1 MMNNEDQVYRD
12 LQRHLD
18 RMPSGFPEVTS
29 RLDLKLVKH
38 LFTPEEAR
46 VAIQLSMK
54 PEPLKR
60 IYSRVKKSEMNVSIE
75 GLQKILDEMLRK
87 GTLVP
92 SEEGYGEKCYSSAEF
107 TAGGIYSV
115 QVDRLTK
122 DLINDYRQYHE
133 ETSGTPKPGA
143 RRILPLRTIP
153 VEESIPLPEK
163 YRVSNYDSARNLI
176 ENAPGP
182 LSVANCICRQSTE
195 VLGGHC
201 AKTDLM
207 ETCLMIGPDHARHY
221 VDMGIGRYITKEEA
235 LDILERVQNAGLVI
249 QPENSLRPE
258 AICCC
263 CGDCCVLLK
272 PLKSHPRPVDLYVT
286 NYYVEFNTEMCN
298 GCGECIDK
306 CQLEA
311 RKMVEG
317 IAELNPDRCIGCGNC
332 VVICPSGANTLNKKE
347 DEVVLP
353 KDKKDFDMQT
363 LSNRTGKWNTLKIR
377 AKMLLGMK
385 V

>member
-1 MMNNEDQVYRD
+1 MGSEDQIYRA
-12 LQRHLD
+12 LQNHLD
-18 RMPSGFPEVTS
+18 RLPSGFPEVAS
-29 RLDLKLVKH
+29 ELDIKLLKH

-46 VAIQLSMK
+46 VAIQLSMN

-60 IYSRVKKSEMNVSIE
+60 IYNRVRKSGMNVSIE
-75 GLQKILDEMLRK
+75 ELQKILDEMLRK

-92 SEEGYGEKCYSSAEF
+92 SEAGYGEKHYSSAEF
-107 TAGGIYSV
+107 SAGGIYSV

-122 DLINDYRQYHE
+122 DLINDYHQYHE

-163 YRVSNYDSARNLI
+163 YRVSDYDSVRKLV

-182 LSVANCICRQSTE
+182 LSVANCICRQTME
-195 VLGGHC
+195 ILGGHC

-207 ETCLMIGPDHARHY
+207 DTCLMLGPDHARHY

-235 LDILERVQNAGLVI
+235 LEILGKAQNAGLII
-249 QPENSLRPE
+249 QPENSQRPE

-272 PLKSHPRPVDLYVT
+272 PLKNHPRPVELYVT
-286 NYYVEFNTEMCN
+286 NYYVEFTAELCN
-298 GCGECIDK
+298 GCGECIEK
-306 CQLEA
+306 CQMDA
-311 RKMVEG
+311 RIMVDG

-332 VVICPSGANTLNKKE
+332 VVICPSDANRLIKKE
-347 DEVVLP
+347 DEAILP

-363 LSNRTGKWNTLKIR
+363 LSNRTGKWNTLKVR